1 MLPWNTLLNT
11 VQNVRIDVCSVGA
24 EARYIPMAVPDN
36 IFTSAVRVCFNG
48 NISLLKASQYNIA
61 KRYLYNIFCHI
72 ILYANSKR
80 KPYHTHVHNFFFTRM
95 CVY

>member
-48 NISLLKASQYNIA
+48 NISLLKASQYNITL
-61 KRYLYNIFCHI
+61 KVIC
-72 ILYANSKR
+72 K
-80 KPYHTHVHNFFFTRM
+80 TFF
-95 CVY
+95 VI